1 MYNALLGVKPLQ
13 YTGEVSEFIRGCIFR
28 EWGELCM
35 LFICLIVFT
44 VDHTNEVYW
53 HGGMLCIE
61 NSNGIS
67 NCS

>member
-44 VDHTNEVYW
+44 VDHTNEV
-53 HGGMLCIE
+53 
-61 NSNGIS
+61 
-67 NCS
+67 